1 MNCRNCGKA
10 IETRGFDWV
19 HIETR
24 RYRCGDDG
32 PAPDPQQYAEP
43 FYPKSFDNPNLKLIG
58 DQNVC
63 R

>member
-19 HIETR
+19 HIETS

-43 FYPKSFDNPNLKLIG
+43 FYPDSFDNPKLIG
-58 DQNVC
+58 NQNVC